1 MSFNNISGKT
11 APVPTSRV
19 SRFAK
24 LGGLAVDIAGNMA
37 LNGVRQMVQG
47 QLPNRNGLLL
57 SPANARKLAD
67 QLAQMR
73 GAAMK
78 VGQLMSMD
86 SGTMLPPEF
95 AQILARLRS
104 EAQPMPPP
112 QLKKV
117 LTAYWGPQWL
127 RQFASFDVHPIAAAS
142 IGQVHRAKTKDGR
155 ELAVK
160 IQYPGIRKSIDSDV
174 DNIAMLIK
182 MSGLLPRDL
191 DITSLLEQAKQQL
204 HDEAQYQREGQ
215 YLNQFGKLLA
225 DKRDFKVPALYE
237 DLTTPD
243 ILAMSY
249 VAGHPIEALTIAPQ
263 ATRDRVVGLLIQLL
277 LLELFDFHLMQT
289 DPNFANYQYN
299 PETQQVVLLDF
310 GATRALCP
318 ILVQQFRRLLN
329 SGLKNNKGTSL
340 HLLRAIGYCDD
351 TTLPHHRTALL
362 NLFDLIL
369 SPFRQDIVFD
379 FSDEVFATR
388 VRDAAMALGKDGD
401 FWHIPP
407 VETLFLHRKFG
418 GIYLLANR
426 LGARINVRQLVLPYR
441 T

>member
-1 MSFNNISGKT
+1 M
-11 APVPTSRV
+11 

-24 LGGLAVDIAGNMA
+24 VGGLAADIAGNLA
-37 LNGVRQMVQG
+37 LNGVRQLVQG
-47 QLPNRNGLLL
+47 QRPNWNGLLL

-104 EAQPMPPP
+104 EAQPMPPS

-127 RQFASFDVHPIAAAS
+127 RQFASFDVRPIAAAS

-155 ELAVK
+155 ELALK

-215 YLNQFGKLLA
+215 YLEQFGKLLA

-249 VAGHPIEALTIAPQ
+249 VSGHPIEALASAPQ

-329 SGLKNNKGTSL
+329 SGLENNKDASL
-340 HLLRAIGYCDD
+340 HLLREIGYCDN
-351 TTLPHHRTALL
+351 TALPHHRTALL

-369 SPFRQDIVFD
+369 SPFRQDTAFD

-426 LGARINVRQLVLPYR
+426 LGARVNVRQLVLPYR

>member
-1 MSFNNISGKT
+1 MSFNNISDKT
-11 APVPTSRV
+11 VPVPTGRV

-24 LGGLAVDIAGNMA
+24 VGGLAADIAGNLA
-37 LNGVRQMVQG
+37 LNGVRQLVQG
-47 QLPNRNGLLL
+47 QRPNWNGLLL

-127 RQFASFDVHPIAAAS
+127 RQFASFDVRPIAAAS

-155 ELAVK
+155 ELALK

-215 YLNQFGKLLA
+215 YLEEFGKLLA

-237 DLTTPD
+237 DLTAPD

-249 VAGHPIEALTIAPQ
+249 VSGHPIEALTSAPQ

-329 SGLKNNKGTSL
+329 SGLENNKDASL
-340 HLLRAIGYCDD
+340 HLLREIGYCDD

-369 SPFRQDIVFD
+369 SPFRQDIAFD

-426 LGARINVRQLVLPYR
+426 LGARVNVRQLVLPYR

>member
-1 MSFNNISGKT
+1 MTQNTYPTK
-11 APVPTSRV
+11 ALAVPAGRV
-19 SRFAK
+19 SRLARVS
-24 LGGLAVDIAGNMA
+24 GLAADIAGNMA
-37 LNGVRQMVQG
+37 LNGVRQLAKG
-47 QLPNRNGLLL
+47 QRPDWNGLLL
-57 SPANARKLAD
+57 SPANAHKLAD

-95 AQILARLRS
+95 TQILARLRS
-104 EAQPMPPP
+104 EAQPMPPS

-127 RQFASFDVHPIAAAS
+127 QQFASFDVRPIAAAS

-155 ELAVK
+155 DIALK
-160 IQYPGIRKSIDSDV
+160 IQYPGVRQSIDSDV

-182 MSGLLPRDL
+182 MSGLLPKDL
-191 DITSLLEQAKQQL
+191 NIAALLNQAKQQL

-215 YLNQFGKLLA
+215 YLQQFGTLLA
-225 DKRDFKVPALYE
+225 EQEGFQVPTLYE

-249 VAGHPIEALTIAPQ
+249 VSGQPIEALATASQ
-263 ATRDRVVGLLIQLL
+263 AERDRVVTLLIRLL

-289 DPNFANYQYN
+289 DPNFANYQYD
-299 PETQQVVLLDF
+299 PETKQVILLDF
-310 GATRALCP
+310 GATRTLCP
-318 ILVQQFRRLLN
+318 ILVKQFRRLLQA
-329 SGLKNNKGTSL
+329 GLENDPNASYQIM
-340 HLLRAIGYCDD
+340 REIGYFDGD
-351 TTLPHHRTALL
+351 ILPHHQAALQH
-362 NLFDLIL
+362 LFGLIMT
-369 SPFRQDIVFD
+369 PFRQNAPFD
-379 FSDEVFATR
+379 FADKAFTTR
-388 VRDAAMALGKDGD
+388 VRTAAMALGKDGD

-407 VETLFLHRKFG
+407 VDTLFLHRKFG

-426 LGARINVRQLVLPYR
+426 LGARVNVQQLLAAYCG
-441 T
+441 

>member
-1 MSFNNISGKT
+1 MSFNNISDKT
-11 APVPTSRV
+11 VPVPTSRV

-24 LGGLAVDIAGNMA
+24 VGGLAADIAGNLA
-37 LNGVRQMVQG
+37 LSGVRQLVQG
-47 QLPNRNGLLL
+47 QRPNWNGLLL

-127 RQFASFDVHPIAAAS
+127 RQFASFDVRPIAAAS

-155 ELAVK
+155 ELALK

-215 YLNQFGKLLA
+215 YLEQFGKLLA

-249 VAGHPIEALTIAPQ
+249 VSGHPI
-263 ATRDRVVGLLIQLL
+263 
-277 LLELFDFHLMQT
+277 
-289 DPNFANYQYN
+289 
-299 PETQQVVLLDF
+299 
-310 GATRALCP
+310 
-318 ILVQQFRRLLN
+318 
-329 SGLKNNKGTSL
+329 
-340 HLLRAIGYCDD
+340 
-351 TTLPHHRTALL
+351 
-362 NLFDLIL
+362 
-369 SPFRQDIVFD
+369 
-379 FSDEVFATR
+379 
-388 VRDAAMALGKDGD
+388 
-401 FWHIPP
+401 
-407 VETLFLHRKFG
+407 
-418 GIYLLANR
+418 
-426 LGARINVRQLVLPYR
+426 
-441 T
+441 

>member
-1 MSFNNISGKT
+1 MSFNNISGNT

-24 LGGLAVDIAGNMA
+24 VGGLAADIAGNMA
-37 LNGVRQMVQG
+37 LNGVRRLVQG
-47 QLPNRNGLLL
+47 QRPDWNGLLL
-57 SPANARKLAD
+57 SPANAHKLAD

-78 VGQLMSMD
+78 IGQLMSMD

-127 RQFASFDVHPIAAAS
+127 RQFASFDVRPIAAAS

-155 ELAVK
+155 ELALK

-182 MSGLLPRDL
+182 MSSLLPRDL
-191 DITSLLEQAKQQL
+191 NITSLLEQAKQQL

-215 YLNQFGKLLA
+215 YLEQFGKLLA

-249 VAGHPIEALTIAPQ
+249 VSGHPIEALTNAPQ
-263 ATRDRVVGLLIQLL
+263 ATRDQVVGLLIQLL

-318 ILVQQFRRLLN
+318 ILVQQFRRLLK
-329 SGLKNNKGTSL
+329 SGLENNKDASL
-340 HLLRAIGYCDD
+340 HLLREIGYCDD
-351 TTLPHHRTALL
+351 NTLPHHRTALL

-369 SPFRQDIVFD
+369 SPFRQDIAFD

-426 LGARINVRQLVLPYR
+426 LGAQVNVRQLVLPYR

>member
-1 MSFNNISGKT
+1 MSFNNISDKT
-11 APVPTSRV
+11 VPVPASRV
-19 SRFAK
+19 SRFARV
-24 LGGLAVDIAGNMA
+24 GGLAADIAGNMA
-37 LNGVRQMVQG
+37 VNGVRQLVQG
-47 QLPNRNGLLL
+47 QRPNWNGLLL

-104 EAQPMPPP
+104 EAEPMPPS

-117 LTAYWGPQWL
+117 LTQYWGPQWL
-127 RQFASFDVHPIAAAS
+127 QQFASFDVRPIAAAS

-155 ELAVK
+155 ELALK

-182 MSGLLPRDL
+182 ISGLLPKGL
-191 DITSLLEQAKQQL
+191 DIASLLDQAKQQL

-215 YLNQFGKLLA
+215 YLQHFGRLLA
-225 DKRDFKVPALYE
+225 DNNHFQVPVLYG

-249 VAGHPIEALTIAPQ
+249 VSGHPIEALASAPQ
-263 ATRDRVVGLLIQLL
+263 AERDRVVGLLIQLL
-277 LLELFDFHLMQT
+277 LFELFDFQLMQT
-289 DPNFANYQYN
+289 DPNFANYKYN
-299 PETQQVVLLDF
+299 PETKQVVLLDF

-318 ILVQQFRRLLN
+318 TLVKQFRRLLG
-329 SGLKNNKGTSL
+329 SGLENDKDAILDSM
-340 HLLRAIGYCDD
+340 HEIGYCDD
-351 TTLPHHRTALL
+351 TILPHHQTALL

-369 SPFRQDIVFD
+369 SPFRQDAAFD
-379 FSDEVFATR
+379 FSDGMFAAQ

-418 GIYLLANR
+418 GIYLLANK
-426 LGARINVRQLVLPYR
+426 LGARVNVRQLVTPYGE
-441 T
+441 

>member
-1 MSFNNISGKT
+1 MSFNNISDKT
-11 APVPTSRV
+11 VPVPTTRV

-24 LGGLAVDIAGNMA
+24 VGGLAADIAGNLA
-37 LNGVRQMVQG
+37 LNGVRQLVQG
-47 QLPNRNGLLL
+47 QRPNWNGLLL

-127 RQFASFDVHPIAAAS
+127 RQFASFDVRPIAAAS

-155 ELAVK
+155 ELALK

-191 DITSLLEQAKQQL
+191 NITSLLEQAKQQL
-204 HDEAQYQREGQ
+204 HDEAQYQNEGQ
-215 YLNQFGKLLA
+215 YLEQFGKLLA

-249 VAGHPIEALTIAPQ
+249 VSGHPIEALASAPQ

-329 SGLKNNKGTSL
+329 SGLENNKDAIL
-340 HLLRAIGYCDD
+340 HLLREIGYCDD

-369 SPFRQDIVFD
+369 SPFRQDIAFD
-379 FSDEVFATR
+379 FSDEVFATQ

-426 LGARINVRQLVLPYR
+426 LGARVNVRQLVLPYR

>member
-1 MSFNNISGKT
+1 MSFNNISDKT
-11 APVPTSRV
+11 VPVPTGRV

-24 LGGLAVDIAGNMA
+24 VGGLAADIAGNLA
-37 LNGVRQMVQG
+37 LNGVRQLVQG
-47 QLPNRNGLLL
+47 QRPNWNGLLL

-104 EAQPMPPP
+104 EAQPMPPS

-127 RQFASFDVHPIAAAS
+127 RQFASFDVRPIAAAS

-155 ELAVK
+155 ELALK

-182 MSGLLPRDL
+182 MSGFLPRDL

-215 YLNQFGKLLA
+215 YLEQFGKLLA

-249 VAGHPIEALTIAPQ
+249 VSGHPIEALASAPQ

-318 ILVQQFRRLLN
+318 ILGQQFRRLLN
-329 SGLKNNKGTSL
+329 SGLENNKDTSL
-340 HLLRAIGYCDD
+340 HLLREIGYCDD

-369 SPFRQDIVFD
+369 SPFRQDTAFD
-379 FSDEVFATR
+379 FSDEVFATQ

-426 LGARINVRQLVLPYR
+426 LGARVNVRQLILPYR